1 MNTPDA
7 KYAALLPWSLDA
19 IRYDGIDREMLEGEE
34 ALFRLLACASFIE
47 ITSDL
52 YTANLAEYFR
62 DDAQVVDWLRHH
74 WEPEELQHGAAL
86 RRYVQM
92 AWPQFDWERAY
103 QGFYAEYSRCCQL
116 ERLAPSRSL
125 EMVAR
130 CVIET
135 GTASFYRLLAESAPE
150 PVLKDL
156 AGRIAADEVR
166 HYKNFYHFFRRYCRA
181 EQPGRAAVM
190 RTLWSRASE
199 IDAEDGFIAFKHV
212 LRVRHPEMGVDRHE
226 YEQFLRSIRGMVRAH
241 FPYRMALKM
250 FLKPLDLP
258 PVMGRVILGSASAAT
273 RMLLR

>member
-7 KYAALLPWSLDA
+7 EYAALLPWSMDA
-19 IRYDGIDREMLEGEE
+19 IRYDGIDRETLEGED

-62 DDAQVVDWLRHH
+62 DDAQVVEWLRHH

-86 RRYVQM
+86 RRYVQT
-92 AWPQFDWERAY
+92 AWPQFDWDRAY

-166 HYKNFYHFFRRYCRA
+166 HYKNFYHFFRRYCRR

-212 LRVRHPEMGVDRHE
+212 LRVRHPERGVDRHE
-226 YEQFLRSIRGMVRAH
+226 YERFLRSIRGTVRAH